1 MAVLSAASIDAAAV
15 SKEEVS
21 SVETDMR
28 RLITSTSFSQ
38 QAEDA
43 IEEFKDGDEG
53 GSKKEKESSMEEE
66 RQKDMAPAKKKSNR
80 SDNKNSSRSK
90 SFSQRMCDP
99 DNTTP
104 KHEDICEDIWYTM
117 CNPDVEMEVDDE
129 LCDWLGFT
137 ADVDW
142 VENDAEEFEYGMVY
156 KKVDDGKFKKVK
168 EAHEGSGENPNSNKF
183 TSGMC
188 DPEDM
193 KDEHE
198 DICDDIWETVCNPND
213 ETYVDDEY
221 CDWFGFTADVEW
233 YDGED
238 FDFDNYEVDKM
249 KDLYYDSSDSSEDWA
264 HRKNLRG

>member
-1 MAVLSAASIDAAAV
+1 
-15 SKEEVS
+15 
-21 SVETDMR
+21 
-28 RLITSTSFSQ
+28 
-38 QAEDA
+38 
-43 IEEFKDGDEG
+43 
-53 GSKKEKESSMEEE
+53 MEEE

-156 KKVDDGKFKKVK
+156 KKVDDGKFKKV
-168 EAHEGSGENPNSNKF
+168 
-183 TSGMC
+183 
-188 DPEDM
+188 
-193 KDEHE
+193 
-198 DICDDIWETVCNPND
+198 
-213 ETYVDDEY
+213 
-221 CDWFGFTADVEW
+221 
-233 YDGED
+233 
-238 FDFDNYEVDKM
+238 
-249 KDLYYDSSDSSEDWA
+249 SSL
-264 HRKNLRG
+264 NN